1 LFSIIGKLS
10 LRYELKPQN
19 NKNSNLICKFAF
31 LNQNSN
37 KQTMALQSI
46 NPTTTKAWQELQKH
60 FQEMQTASMKTMFQ
74 EDSNRTEKFHIQWND
89 FLVDYSKNII
99 NQQTIDLLLQLA
111 EEVNLKDAIS
121 QYFKGDSI
129 NQTENRAVLHTALRA
144 NESDSVLVDN
154 QNVIPEIFE
163 VKAKIKIFTNEV
175 VNGDRKGFTGKEF
188 TDIVNIGIGGSD
200 LGPAMVVEALQF
212 YKNHL
217 NVHFVS
223 NVDGDHVQEII
234 KKLNPETTLFVIVS
248 KTFTTQETLTNSETI
263 RKWFL
268 KSASQDDVA
277 KHFVAVSTNIKNVT
291 EFGINPENVFP
302 MWDWVGGRFSLW
314 SAVGLSISLA
324 VGFDNFDKLLKGAN
338 DMDNHF
344 KSATF
349 DKNIPIVL
357 ALLSIW
363 YNNFFGAESEALIPY
378 TQYLQKLA
386 PYLQQGIMESN
397 GKSIGRDG
405 KPVNYQTGTIIWG
418 EPGTNSQHAFF
429 QLIHQGTKLIPT
441 DFIGFVKPLYGD
453 KDHHDKLMS
462 NFFAQTEAL
471 LNGKTS
477 EQVQA
482 EFDKQNLSIDKTEYL
497 RPFKVFAGNKPTN
510 TLLINKLT
518 PETLGAL
525 VAMYEH
531 KIFVQGVIW
540 NIFSYDQWGVELGKQ
555 LANAVLEEINSKE
568 IKNHDGSTTFLLKH
582 FIKQ

>member
-1 LFSIIGKLS
+1 
-10 LRYELKPQN
+10 
-19 NKNSNLICKFAF
+19 
-31 LNQNSN
+31 
-37 KQTMALQSI
+37 MALQNI
-46 NPTTTKAWQELQKH
+46 NPTQTQAWKNLENH
-60 FQEMQTASMKTMFQ
+60 FESMKNNGIKEMFLK
-74 EDSNRTEKFHIQWND
+74 DSNRAEQFHIQWND
-89 FLVDYSKNII
+89 FLVDFSKNNI
-99 NQQTIDLLLQLA
+99 TSETMRLLTNLANEAQLKA
-111 EEVNLKDAIS
+111 AIS
-121 QYFKGDSI
+121 KYFEGDII
-129 NQTENRAVLHTALRA
+129 NQTENRAVLHTALRSPESA
-144 NESDSVLVDN
+144 NIKVDGV
-154 QNVIPEIFE
+154 NVIPEIFE
-163 VKAKIKIFTNEV
+163 VKNKIKAFTNEI
-175 VNGDRKGFTGKEF
+175 VNGVRKGYTGKAF

-223 NVDGDHVQEII
+223 NVDGDHVNEII

-268 KSASQDDVA
+268 QSATQEDVA
-277 KHFVAVSTNIKNVT
+277 KHFVAVSTNLKNVT
-291 EFGINPENVFP
+291 AFGIDANNVFP

-314 SAVGLSISLA
+314 SAVGLTISLA

-338 DMDNHF
+338 QMDDHF
-344 KSATF
+344 KTTDF
-349 DKNIPIVL
+349 DQNIPVVL

-397 GKSIGRDG
+397 GKSVGRDG

-441 DFIGFVKPLYGD
+441 DFIGFVTPLYGNQ
-453 KDHHDKLMS
+453 DHHDKLMS

-471 LNGKTS
+471 LNGKTQ
-477 EQVQA
+477 EQVQS
-482 EFDKQNLSIDKTEYL
+482 EFDKQNVTQEAADFL
-497 RPFKVFAGNKPTN
+497 RPFKVFTGNKPTN
-510 TLLINKLT
+510 TLLIQKLT
-518 PETLGAL
+518 PESLGAL
-525 VAMYEH
+525 VALYEH

-555 LANAVLEEINSKE
+555 LANSILEEINTKKV
-568 IKNHDGSTTFLLKH
+568 KNHDSSTSFLLNH
-582 FIKQ
+582 FLKNK

>member
-1 LFSIIGKLS
+1 
-10 LRYELKPQN
+10 
-19 NKNSNLICKFAF
+19 
-31 LNQNSN
+31 
-37 KQTMALQSI
+37 MALQNT
-46 NPTTTKAWQELQKH
+46 NPTSTAAWNELQNH
-60 FQEMQTASMKTMFQ
+60 FETMKNVSMKNMFQ
-74 EDSNRTEKFHIQWND
+74 EDASRASKFHIKWND
-89 FLVDYSKNII
+89 FLIDYSKNRINPETMDLLVKLANEVHLKEAISGYFDGEII
-99 NQQTIDLLLQLA
+99 N
-111 EEVNLKDAIS
+111 K
-121 QYFKGDSI
+121 
-129 NQTENRAVLHTALRA
+129 TENRAVLHTALRA
-144 NESDSVLVDN
+144 PEEASIKVDG
-154 QNVIPEIFE
+154 QNIIPEVYE
-163 VKAKIKIFTNEV
+163 VKRKIKTFTDEIL
-175 VNGDRKGFTGKEF
+175 NGDRKGFTGKKF
-188 TDIVNIGIGGSD
+188 TDVVNIGIGGSD
-200 LGPAMVVEALQF
+200 LGPAMVVDGLQF

-223 NVDGDHVQEII
+223 NVDGDHVNEII

-263 RKWFL
+263 RTWFL
-268 KSASQDDVA
+268 KSAKQEEVA

-291 EFGINPENVFP
+291 AFGIDADNVFP

-324 VGFDNFDKLLKGAN
+324 VGFDNFDAVLKGAN
-338 DMDNHF
+338 EMDEHF
-344 KSATF
+344 KTTAF
-349 DKNIPIVL
+349 DKNIPVVL

-441 DFIGFVKPLYGD
+441 DFIGFVNSLYGN

-471 LNGKTS
+471 LNGKTE
-477 EQVQA
+477 EQVRN
-482 EFDKQNLSIDKTEYL
+482 EFEKQGISSEKADYL
-497 RPFKVFAGNKPTN
+497 APFKVFEGNKPTN
-510 TLLINKLT
+510 TILINSLT
-518 PETLGAL
+518 PGTLGSL

-531 KIFVQGVIW
+531 KIFVQGIIW

-555 LANAVLEEINSKE
+555 LATSILEEINSKSL
-568 IKNHDGSTTFLLKH
+568 KKHDSSTSFLLNHYLK
-582 FIKQ
+582 